1 MADIIPFESS
11 AVPAY
16 LKNAAKA
23 NNDDLLAYATS
34 SFPVMSIK
42 GKVFTLVRG
51 EDRQVVPNPKDP
63 ESPATSITV
72 AMVKVSPNKSKTYYA
87 NGFAEGSDDNKPTCF
102 SNDGIKPDSSVAN
115 PQCKTCAAC
124 KWNVFGTAR
133 GENGQV
139 GRGKACSDFIRVA
152 IADMTN
158 IEEPILLRVP
168 PASIKAVGEFGKWCS
183 RKNVPY
189 QALAVRIGFDVEQAT
204 PRLTFKAMGFL
215 EEPVY
220 RQVVETAKTEVV
232 DAMINGMAHES
243 AAQHEPQADEDDELP
258 TTVVKAESSIPQ
270 AKPAAKPVAQPAP
283 KAAPKAVEE
292 PSTATQQTAD
302 DIIARAMGTPK
313 VVSNEEDLGDV
324 LDDLGFD

>member
-23 NNDDLLAYATS
+23 NNEDLLAYATT

-51 EDRQVVPNPKDP
+51 EDRQVVPNPRDP
-63 ESPATSITV
+63 ESPATNITV
-72 AMVKVSPNKSKTYYA
+72 AMIKVSPNKSKTYYA
-87 NGFAEGSDDNKPTCF
+87 NGFAEGSDDYKPTCF
-102 SNDGIKPDSSVAN
+102 SNDGIKPDSSVAH

-124 KWNVFGTAR
+124 KWNAFGTAR

-168 PASIKAVGEFGKWCS
+168 PASIKAVGEFGKWCA

-215 EEPVY
+215 EEAVY
-220 RQVVETAKTEVV
+220 HQVVEIAKSDTV
-232 DAMINGMAHES
+232 DSMINGMAHES
-243 AAQHEPQADEDDELP
+243 AAEHTEAEDDELP
-258 TTVVKAESSIPQ
+258 TQVVKAEASMPT
-270 AKPAAKPVAQPAP
+270 AKPVQKAEP
-283 KAAPKAVEE
+283 KATPKAVEE
-292 PSTATQQTAD
+292 PSTPAQQTAD

-313 VVSNEEDLGDV
+313 VVNNEEDLGDV